1 MLCVGER
8 TRERQSPDWRVG
20 AANREIG
27 VPGLTAR
34 DVEPL
39 RRVQYASGR
48 SHRTDMAEAGS
59 FADRVKQQADIV
71 RVLGEYVRLKK
82 SGQNFTGLCPF
93 HSEKTP
99 SFAVHPV
106 KQIYHC
112 FGCGAGGDVFK
123 FVMEMDKITFPESV
137 RAVAEKCGIAIP
149 RAKERTPE
157 ERQQNQQRTSLV
169 ELHREAAA
177 FFVQQLNA
185 TPEGRAA
192 KAYLLDRGL
201 DSEAMA
207 RFGIGF
213 APSGG
218 EALLRAFKQ
227 KFPEKA
233 LEVSGLFSRDQNGKL
248 FDRFRRRVMFPIAN
262 DTGKIVAF
270 GGRALGDDLPKYLN
284 SPETPIYTKSNIL
297 YHLDRAKE
305 ALRQSDFA
313 VLVEGY
319 MDAIA
324 VARAGHSNV
333 VASCGT
339 SLTEPQV
346 KLLSRFTRRII
357 VNYDPDT
364 AGQAATERSL
374 TILLEQGAE
383 VRVLALPGGKD
394 PDSFIRSEGAAAYTK
409 LLKEAPPYVDYLIS
423 RARKMDMS
431 TAEGKLRAVNFL
443 MPYVQ
448 RIPDRILRSEW
459 ATRIAQQLRIEEPVL
474 RESMRKAA
482 SDRRSEVK
490 ARPEL
495 VGRVG
500 KPAERRLVQMLIE
513 AEEFRAQL
521 AEEIRA
527 GELHCGLESERILT
541 ALVEACATGVRPD
554 AAELALALED
564 RDRRLLFEIAFESAA
579 PPTWEE
585 AQSCLAV
592 LRRRRAEE
600 ELSTVQKQIETFA
613 AAAGAG
619 AGGELR
625 RLLERK
631 QELRRRLDPPVH
643 ESPH

>member
-1 MLCVGER
+1 
-8 TRERQSPDWRVG
+8 
-20 AANREIG
+20 
-27 VPGLTAR
+27 
-34 DVEPL
+34 
-39 RRVQYASGR
+39 
-48 SHRTDMAEAGS
+48 MAEPGS

-71 RVLGEYVRLKK
+71 RVVGEYVRLKK
-82 SGQNFTGLCPF
+82 SGLNFTGLCPF
-93 HSEKTP
+93 HNEKTA
-99 SFAVHPV
+99 SFSVSQT
-106 KQIYHC
+106 KQFYYC
-112 FGCGAGGDVFK
+112 FGCGVGGDVFK
-123 FVMEMDKITFPESV
+123 FVMEMEKITFPESV

-157 ERQQNQQRTSLV
+157 ERQQNQQRTALV
-169 ELHREAAA
+169 EIHAEAAT
-177 FFVQQLNA
+177 FFVQQLNT

-201 DSEAMA
+201 DSDSMA

-218 EALLRAFKQ
+218 EALLRAMKP
-227 KFPEKA
+227 KYPEKV
-233 LEVSGLFSRDQNGKL
+233 LEASGLFSRDQNGRL

-262 DTGKIVAF
+262 DSGKIVAF

-284 SPETPIYTKSNIL
+284 SPETPIYSKSNLL

-305 ALRQSDFA
+305 ALRQRDFA

-324 VARAGHSNV
+324 VARAGVSNV

-346 KLLSRFTRRII
+346 KLLNRFTRRII

-383 VRVLALPGGKD
+383 IRVLALPGGKD
-394 PDSFIRSEGAAAYTK
+394 PDSFIRSEGAAAYVK
-409 LLKEAPPYVDYLIS
+409 LLNEAPPYVDYLIS
-423 RARKMDMS
+423 RAGKMDMS

-482 SDRRSEVK
+482 SERRSEVK

-495 VGRVG
+495 VSRVG

-513 AEEFRAQL
+513 ADEFRAQL
-521 AEEIRA
+521 AEELRA
-527 GELHCGLESERILT
+527 EKLHAGLESERILH
-541 ALVEACATGVRPD
+541 ALIEACSTGTRPD
-554 AAELALALED
+554 AAELAVALED
-564 RDRRLLFEIAFESAA
+564 RDRRLLFEIAFESGA
-579 PPTWEE
+579 PPTWAE

-600 ELSTVQKQIETFA
+600 ELSAVQRQIESFA
-613 AAAGAG
+613 AAAGAT

-631 QELRRRLDPPVH
+631 QELRRRLDPATH
-643 ESPH
+643 

>member
-1 MLCVGER
+1 
-8 TRERQSPDWRVG
+8 
-20 AANREIG
+20 
-27 VPGLTAR
+27 
-34 DVEPL
+34 
-39 RRVQYASGR
+39 
-48 SHRTDMAEAGS
+48 MAEAGS

-71 RVLGEYVRLKK
+71 RVIGEYVRLKK

-112 FGCGAGGDVFK
+112 FGCGVGGDVFK
-123 FVMEMDKITFPESV
+123 FVMEMEKITFPDAV
-137 RAVAEKCGIAIP
+137 RAVAEKCGIAVP
-149 RAKERTPE
+149 RARERTPE
-157 ERQQNQQRTSLV
+157 ERRENQQRTSLV
-169 ELHREAAA
+169 EMHREAAV
-177 FFVQQLNA
+177 FFAQQLNG

-207 RFGIGF
+207 RFGIGY

-218 EALLRAFKQ
+218 DALLRAMKQ
-227 KFPEKA
+227 KYPEKV
-233 LEVSGLFSRDQNGKL
+233 LEVSGLFSRDQSGRL
-248 FDRFRRRVMFPIAN
+248 YDRFRRRIMFPIAN
-262 DTGKIVAF
+262 ESGKIVAF

-284 SPETPIYTKSNIL
+284 SPETPIYSKSNLL

-305 ALRQSDFA
+305 TLRQSDFA

-324 VARAGHSNV
+324 VALAGISNV

-339 SLTEPQV
+339 SLTESQV
-346 KLLSRFTRRII
+346 KLLNRFTRRVV

-364 AGQAATERSL
+364 AGQNATERSL
-374 TILLEQGAE
+374 SILLEQGAE

-394 PDSFIRSEGAAAYTK
+394 PDSFIRAEGAAAYTK
-409 LLKEAPPYVDYLIS
+409 LLNEAPPYVDYLIA
-423 RARKMDMS
+423 RARKMDLS
-431 TAEGKLRAVNFL
+431 SAEGKLRAVNFL

-448 RIPDRILRSEW
+448 RIPNRILRSEW

-482 SDRRSEVK
+482 SERRSEVK

-495 VGRVG
+495 IGRAG

-513 AEEFRAQL
+513 AEEFRLQL
-521 AEEIRA
+521 AQQILAED
-527 GELHCGLESERILT
+527 LHRGLETERILG
-541 ALVEACATGVRPD
+541 ALVGTCESGERPD
-554 AAELALALED
+554 AASIAMTLED
-564 RDRRLLFEIAFESAA
+564 RDRRLLFEIAFEAAAA
-579 PPTWEE
+579 PSWEE
-585 AQSCLAV
+585 AESCLAV

-600 ELSTVQKQIETFA
+600 ELDAVQKQIETQA
-613 AAAGAG
+613 AAAGSS
-619 AGGELR
+619 GELR

-631 QELRRRLDPPVH
+631 QELRRRLDPPAQ
-643 ESPH
+643 